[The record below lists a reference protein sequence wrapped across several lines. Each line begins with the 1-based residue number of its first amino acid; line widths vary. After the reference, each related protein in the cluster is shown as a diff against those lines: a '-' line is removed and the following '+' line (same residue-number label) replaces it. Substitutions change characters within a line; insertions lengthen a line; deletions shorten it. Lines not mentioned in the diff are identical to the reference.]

1 MRETICRLPGSL
13 ERRGDK
19 VENNKKAKTAE
30 KKSETGPSK
39 LKEAKYVLRLY
50 VAGTTPNSVRAIEN
64 IKRICEEFLKGRY
77 DLEVVDIYQQP
88 VLAKGDQIIAVPTLI
103 KKLPL
108 PLRKFIGDIS
118 STERILVGL
127 DLRPK

>member
-1 MRETICRLPGSL
+1 MKTVKPAVKKTRETAP
-13 ERRGDK
+13 
-19 VENNKKAKTAE
+19 KKE
-30 KKSETGPSK
+30 MW
-39 LKEAKYVLRLY
+39 LLRLY
-50 VAGTTPNSVRAIEN
+50 VAGQTPNSVRAIEN

-103 KKLPL
+103 KKLPP
-108 PLRKFIGDIS
+108 PLRKFIGDMS
-118 STERILVGL
+118 ATERILVGL

>member
-1 MRETICRLPGSL
+1 M
-13 ERRGDK
+13 
-19 VENNKKAKTAE
+19 ENNKKSMSS
-30 KKSETGPSK
+30 KKESEAGPSK
-39 LKEAKYVLRLY
+39 VKEAKYLLRLY
-50 VAGTTPNSVRAIEN
+50 VAGTTPISVRAIDN

-103 KKLPL
+103 KKLPQ
-108 PLRKFIGDIS
+108 PLRKFIGDMS
-118 STERILVGL
+118 ATEHILVGL

>member
-1 MRETICRLPGSL
+1 MRETIIMS
-13 ERRGDK
+13 K
-19 VENNKKAKTAE
+19 SNAVEY
-30 KKSETGPSK
+30 
-39 LKEAKYVLRLY
+39 LLRLY

-77 DLEVVDIYQQP
+77 DLEVIDIYQQP

-103 KKLPL
+103 KKLPV
-108 PLRKFIGDIS
+108 PLRKFIGDMS
-118 STERILVGL
+118 ATEHILVGL

>member
-1 MRETICRLPGSL
+1 MK
-13 ERRGDK
+13 GDT
-19 VENNKKAKTAE
+19 VENNKKSKTAARE
-30 KKSETGPSK
+30 LEAGLSK
-39 LKEAKYVLRLY
+39 LKKARYVLRLY
-50 VAGTTPNSVRAIEN
+50 VAGTTPKSVRAIEN

-88 VLAKGDQIIAVPTLI
+88 VLAKGEQIIAAPTLI

-108 PLRKFIGDIS
+108 PLRKFIGDMS
-118 STERILVGL
+118 ATERILVGL

>member
-1 MRETICRLPGSL
+1 MKT
-13 ERRGDK
+13 DK
-19 VENNKKAKTAE
+19 TEEKKTRKTAT
-30 KKSETGPSK
+30 KKLETGPSK

-50 VAGTTPNSVRAIEN
+50 VAGTTSNSVRAIEN
-64 IKRICEEFLKGRY
+64 IKRICEEFLKGHY
-77 DLEVVDIYQQP
+77 VLEVVDIYQQP

-103 KKLPL
+103 KKLPP
-108 PLRKFIGDIS
+108 PLRKFIGDMS